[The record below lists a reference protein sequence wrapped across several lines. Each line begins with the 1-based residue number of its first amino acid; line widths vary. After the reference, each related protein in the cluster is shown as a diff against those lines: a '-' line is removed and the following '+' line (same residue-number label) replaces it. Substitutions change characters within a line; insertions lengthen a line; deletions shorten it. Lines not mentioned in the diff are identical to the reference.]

1 MGKKSEAL
9 TLLLDSSDNI
19 DGAVQFCLDQ
29 NDHELWKE
37 LIDLSVSN
45 PQHIKG
51 LLKIVGQYVDPL
63 LIIKRIPEG
72 MEIPGLRDALQVVL
86 RDSTDRQVIYFADSY
101 VFLLTN
107 IGNVE
112 KHRKNCTKRRHEF
125 GSKIAKKE
133 TKSNFRRAWNFPK
146 MLRLPPTDSRKRF
159 NSK

>member
-1 MGKKSEAL
+1 MYLLARMGKKSEAL

-86 RDSTDRQVIYFADSY
+86 RDSTDRQVIYYAQSV
-101 VFLLTN
+101 VFLQKT
-107 IGNVE
+107 
-112 KHRKNCTKRRHEF
+112 
-125 GSKIAKKE
+125 
-133 TKSNFRRAWNFPK
+133 
-146 MLRLPPTDSRKRF
+146 
-159 NSK
+159 

>member
-1 MGKKSEAL
+1 MKLNVKILSKLFKKVNIESIIISLKNQPLNYVFKGFKEEQVYLLARMGKKSEAL

-86 RDSTDRQVIYFADSY
+86 RDSTDRQVIFYADSY

-107 IGNVE
+107 IGYVE
-112 KHRKNCTKRRHEF
+112 KH
-125 GSKIAKKE
+125 
-133 TKSNFRRAWNFPK
+133 
-146 MLRLPPTDSRKRF
+146 
-159 NSK
+159 